1 MIDTY
6 SICESRFHND
16 EIGDYTSYDIALK
29 RDDTIILNVSD
40 VFVNREKAEN
50 FVFLCNKLE
59 LSPIHLYDVL
69 DDIL

>member
-6 SICESRFHND
+6 SICESRLHND

-40 VFVNREKAEN
+40 VFVRRFCKQRKGRKFCF
-50 FVFLCNKLE
+50 FV
-59 LSPIHLYDVL
+59 
-69 DDIL
+69 